1 MEELYENQKGY
12 HVHIKQFDGPL
23 DLLLFLIEKAE
34 VDIREVF
41 VSEITSEFLSYLSEI
56 DELDMDQ
63 ASAFITVAATL
74 VYMKSRALMPKPRRE
89 EEEEEEDPG
98 EALIRQLR
106 EYKAFKEASQ
116 GLRAL
121 YGEAALMRA
130 RLPME
135 FPLPPREIVLKDTTV
150 EGLYHALLTALKRLP
165 EEEQSAPV
173 RAVEADRF
181 TIRACSG
188 ALRRGLRASGGKLMF
203 LEFVEGKGKAEIIV
217 TFMSLL
223 EMIRRGEVRIKQ
235 ERGFGD
241 IAIIEAS
248 LIENDED
255 ISYDDESEDTYG
267 REDQ

>member
-1 MEELYENQKGY
+1 MEELESAKGY

-41 VSEITSEFLSYLSEI
+41 ISEITSEFLSYLSEL

-63 ASAFITVAATL
+63 ASSFITVAATL
-74 VYMKSRALMPKPRRE
+74 VYMKSRSLMPKPRRE
-89 EEEEEEDPG
+89 DEDEEEEDPG

-116 GLRAL
+116 GLREL
-121 YGEAALMRA
+121 WSEAGLMRG

-150 EGLYHALLTALKRLP
+150 DGLYHALLVALKRLP
-165 EEEQSAPV
+165 EEEKNAPV
-173 RAVEADRF
+173 RSVEADRF
-181 TIRACSG
+181 TIRICSNG
-188 ALRRGLRASGGKLMF
+188 IRNALHQNGGRIMF
-203 LEFVEGKGKAEIIV
+203 LKYVEGRGKIEIIV
-217 TFMSLL
+217 TFMALL
-223 EMIRRGEVRIKQ
+223 EMVRRGEIRLSQK
-235 ERGFGD
+235 EGFGD
-241 IAIIEAS
+241 IAINEAA

-255 ISYDDESEDTYG
+255 ISYDDEAED
-267 REDQ
+267 